1 MSTSNQ
7 PSTPPNSSFNTIPFT
22 QTTNDSISSVKAS
35 YPVDLATRTPH
46 RPSFLSSGI
55 PKTPEQV
62 VVSVHNSEDVDED
75 YDTDN
80 EIGPFYD
87 QVVEEGELVET
98 EEELH
103 SAPVTISTSTT
114 TTAINPTIPPTD
126 DPSIRGPLIPQPT
139 DQVSSTCTP
148 TNTSTAPTAPLALDD
163 ISKMKVAE
171 LKEALLKRG
180 LSRNGNKKVL
190 VDRLKDALTNHAPL
204 VLNLTN
210 EIRDNLAGD
219 AFHGGAYWTMIPQDG
234 DIIIDENRELIE
246 SERFFDPTVPRNNQW
261 EDPDRVGP
269 PKRNYN
275 VTADREVFFMK
286 AKVPDLTA
294 NGKPKYKEGK
304 RLWKDGTT
312 DDTVPNVTFL
322 QKNNIDEHSHPA
334 EWVNLFIPWKK
345 DNKNEALLDMETIA
359 NHTNMKIACSTA
371 SIRRSKAVKP
381 FTVDEVMKHFGLFML
396 NGLNPSPNITNK
408 FNSQLEDPVQGNDM
422 CNMAFGLNAVERLV
436 DFKRFLT
443 LVDPRIPT
451 PNRKQDP
458 NYKINAI
465 IKQLIHISKKV
476 ILMGKWISVDEQTI
490 SFKGRHVDK
499 LRISHK
505 KEGDGFQC
513 DAICADGYTFTVYFR
528 NIASPPALIEKGLCP
543 LHARVVSMFEQL
555 PSKYSVCGMDNLYMS
570 SKLALYA
577 WTCRAKVYVHGVTRQ
592 SGRGIPKCI
601 EQIPQTTKENIMKN
615 RGTVKVA
622 RLVGDPKL
630 KDLVAVSYYDVKPFY
645 FMTNAWK
652 DIKWIKKHRQVWSTS
667 LKKMVKMPYHRLNI
681 IETYN
686 YNMNNVDISDQLR
699 GVYRWDHWMRKRKW
713 WWAIMFWA
721 LQVMTTN
728 AFVAYK
734 KYMTLL
740 KMKHLSHYKFL
751 EAVCIKWITEG
762 SLFFRGNKKRNSRSF
777 GVTNDDHSSTSSLT
791 SRTSRRSINSSVS
804 TRGMNLARKRKR
816 NIKFNDEVLD
826 PFKGELKCRLDHSNV
841 MHMPSKVENPKHK
854 YCQLCYWGKK
864 EKVHKA
870 LLRCETCEVN
880 ICINCYG
887 IFHQEESIV
896 AKKRK
901 LFPY

>member
-1 MSTSNQ
+1 MSTPNQ
-7 PSTPPNSSFNTIPFT
+7 PNTPANLSIQSIPFT
-22 QTTNDSISSVKAS
+22 LSTNDNISSVGLAS
-35 YPVDLATRTPH
+35 PVELATRTPP

-62 VVSVHNSEDVDED
+62 VVSVNNSEDVDED

-87 QVVEEGELVET
+87 QVVDEGELVGF
-98 EEELH
+98 EEQLC

-114 TTAINPTIPPTD
+114 TTGTTPSIPPSNDPNVREPLASSTSAPAAPTAPTTPPTTPTIP
-126 DPSIRGPLIPQPT
+126 
-139 DQVSSTCTP
+139 
-148 TNTSTAPTAPLALDD
+148 PLALDD
-163 ISKMKVAE
+163 VSKLKVAE
-171 LKEALLKRG
+171 LKDALLKRG
-180 LSRNGNKKVL
+180 LSRNGNKQTL
-190 VDRLKDALTNHAPL
+190 VDRLKDALTNNVPL
-204 VLNLTN
+204 LINLTDQ
-210 EIRDNLAGD
+210 ITDNLAGD
-219 AFHGGAYWTMIPQDG
+219 VFHGGAYWTMVPQDG
-234 DIIIDENRELIE
+234 DIITDENRELIE
-246 SERFFDPTVPRNNQW
+246 GERFFDPTVPRNNQW
-261 EDPDRVGP
+261 EDPDGVGP
-269 PKRNYN
+269 PKRNYSA
-275 VTADREVFFMK
+275 TADREVFLVE

-294 NGKPKYKEGK
+294 QGKPKYKEGK

-312 DDTVPNVTFL
+312 DDTVPNILFL
-322 QKNNIDEHSHPA
+322 HKNNINEHSHPA
-334 EWVNLFIPWKK
+334 EWVNLFLPWKK

-359 NHTNMKIACSTA
+359 NHTNMRIACSTA
-371 SIRRSKAVKP
+371 SIRRAKTVKP

-396 NGLNPSPNITNK
+396 NGLNPSPNIADK
-408 FNSQLEDPVQGNDM
+408 FKSQVEDPVQGNDM
-422 CNMAFGLNAVERLV
+422 CHNAFGSNAAERLV
-436 DFKRFLT
+436 EFKRFLT

-451 PNRKQDP
+451 PTRKQDP

-476 ILMGKWISVDEQTI
+476 MIMGKWLSVDEQTI
-490 SFKGRHVDK
+490 SFKGKHVDK
-499 LRISHK
+499 LRINYK

-513 DAICADGYTFTVYFR
+513 DAICSDGYTFTVYFR
-528 NIASPPALIEKGLCP
+528 NIAAPPALIEKGLCP

-555 PSKYSVCGMDNLYMS
+555 PSKHYVCGMDNLYMS

-577 WTCRAKVYVHGVTRQ
+577 ATCRAKVYIHGVTRQ

-601 EQIPQTTKENIMKN
+601 EQTPQTTKENIMRN

-622 RLVGDPKL
+622 RLVGDPDL

-645 FMTNAWK
+645 FMTNAWT
-652 DIKWIKKHRQVWSTS
+652 DIKWIKKHRQVWSST
-667 LKKMVKMPYHRLNI
+667 LKRMVKMPYHRLNI
-681 IETYN
+681 IDTYN

-713 WWAIMFWA
+713 WWAIMFWC

-728 AFVAYK
+728 AFIAYK

-740 KMKHLSHYKFL
+740 KVKKQLSHYEFL

-762 SLFFRGNKKRNSRSF
+762 SLFFRRSTR
-777 GVTNDDHSSTSSLT
+777 TNDDHHTSTSSFT
-791 SRTSRRSINSSVS
+791 SLRSMDRSAVS
-804 TRGMNLARKRKR
+804 TRGMNVSRKRKR
-816 NIKFNDEVLD
+816 NIKFNDEVLH
-826 PFKGELKCRLDHSNV
+826 PFTGELKCRLDHRNV

-864 EKVHKA
+864 QKQHKD
-870 LLRCETCEVN
+870 LLRCEACEVN
-880 ICINCYG
+880 ICIHCYG

-901 LFPY
+901 LFSE